1 MKTKTKALI
10 LFCCAVLLVVTTVF
24 TTMAFL
30 TSQDSVKNT
39 FTVGKVSITLDE
51 TDVDDTDKDGNT
63 SERDKQ
69 NEYHLIPGTTYV
81 KDPTI
86 HVGADS
92 EECYLFVKIRN
103 DISAIEGGTTVAQQM
118 AQNGNWTLVA
128 GTTDIYSYKET
139 VSANADV
146 TVFQNFTISN
156 DINNETLASY
166 VTTSDNTTNIIEVIA
181 YAVQA
186 EGFEGKTVAEI
197 WNTAFGA

>member
-92 EECYLFVKIRN
+92 EECYLFVKIKN

-118 AQNGNWTLVA
+118 AQNSNWTLVA

-139 VSANADV
+139 VSAHADV